1 MAQATSHPLAKLISR
16 KPERWRMGTVEDL
29 RAEYNAYLNACFNSD
44 FPMPNKNVKRFTEWR
59 LSEI

>member
-1 MAQATSHPLAKLISR
+1 
-16 KPERWRMGTVEDL
+16 MGTVEDL